1 MVTTSNTKQTT
12 MDSSCQKNNLRAWQS
27 FESERESLLS
37 EGYTVVG
44 TARMYWGRSYV
55 LRNAANGNR
64 ITLRLRGNI
73 IEIVKNNKLVKQYEV

>member
-12 MDSSCQKNNLRAWQS
+12 MDLLYQRSNLQAWQS

-44 TARMYWGRSYV
+44 KARMYWGHSYV
-55 LRNAANGNR
+55 LRHAANGNR
-64 ITLRLRGNI
+64 IILRLRDKT
-73 IEIVKNNKLVKQYEV
+73 IEIVKNGQLVKSYSV